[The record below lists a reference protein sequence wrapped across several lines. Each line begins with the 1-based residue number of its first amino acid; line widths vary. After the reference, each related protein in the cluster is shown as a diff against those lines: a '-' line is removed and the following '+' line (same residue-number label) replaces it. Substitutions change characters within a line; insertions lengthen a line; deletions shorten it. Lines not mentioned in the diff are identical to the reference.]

1 MAKEKEAKTIL
12 ERTYNIPL
20 RKEFLKVPRW
30 NRAHKAVT
38 AARQFLAK
46 HFKSEEIKLG
56 VSINKNIWA
65 RGAQHPPHHVKVT
78 AVKDD
83 KGVVKAELFG
93 AVEKK
98 APAKKEKKAAT
109 EKKVEA
115 KTETPVEKKEIKKE
129 VKETK

>member
-1 MAKEKEAKTIL
+1 MAAKETKTI

-46 HFKSEEIKLG
+46 HFKSEEVKLG
-56 VSINKNIWA
+56 ASINKNIWA

-98 APAKKEKKAAT
+98 TPVKKEKT
-109 EKKVEA
+109 V
-115 KTETPVEKKEIKKE
+115 KKEAVVEMKE
-129 VKETK
+129 IEGEKQ

>member
-1 MAKEKEAKTIL
+1 MAAKETKIIL

-93 AVEKK
+93 AKVVEKK
-98 APAKKEKKAAT
+98 APVKKEKKK
-109 EKKVEA
+109 EEA
-115 KTETPVEKKEIKKE
+115 KKEAVVEMKEIKEEIKDME
-129 VKETK
+129 